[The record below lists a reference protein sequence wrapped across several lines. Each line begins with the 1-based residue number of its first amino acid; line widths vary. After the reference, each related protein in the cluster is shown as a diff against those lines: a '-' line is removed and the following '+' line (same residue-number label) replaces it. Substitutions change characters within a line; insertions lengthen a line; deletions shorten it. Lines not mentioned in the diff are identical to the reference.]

1 MGQEFPGQICCPPQ
15 NHFWR
20 KPPQWSPPPQDW
32 EVRSYTSSHSSFPSS
47 AFSAVTWGGGEH
59 AASSAASTRP
69 MRSMPHSPAL
79 HHTHKPPLEMPTA
92 SEAAAIKPDN
102 PVQGRP
108 PMLVRKPKMAAKFL
122 TRHSRSRSRRQGKA
136 LQENSPQLLE
146 SEAPPEPVRVR
157 EPLQVTHVT
166 RRPPPTP
173 PVLENHPCFRNYQG
187 VHTGPRFFPWGT
199 TPGFA
204 ESYCKLMGGDE
215 ARSEGGDS
223 EDREEDHKKWWRCHK
238 CQGFWRTTGRIGWEE
253 SKMEEKHNQDLERL
267 QKTCTGCM
275 GTLWKP
281 HTSSQWEGR
290 TPSPTGRQRIQRE
303 RWIFAGLDAPLWG
316 AGEFRIGMIGTE
328 EEPTMSSG
336 EEHPPPT
343 YITPSEDEMDTTG
356 PRTPQIGG
364 PRACK
369 SGGLEGIYASG
380 GQPFGCLLGC
390 PPSLLREATGEFD
403 LREGPFLQL
412 PPPPTGWTPSTS
424 GGSGR
429 ACPSDCHRCTA

>member
-1 MGQEFPGQICCPPQ
+1 M
-15 NHFWR
+15 
-20 KPPQWSPPPQDW
+20 SP
-32 EVRSYTSSHSSFPSS
+32 V
-47 AFSAVTWGGGEH
+47 A
-59 AASSAASTRP
+59 
-69 MRSMPHSPAL
+69 
-79 HHTHKPPLEMPTA
+79 
-92 SEAAAIKPDN
+92 
-102 PVQGRP
+102 
-108 PMLVRKPKMAAKFL
+108 
-122 TRHSRSRSRRQGKA
+122 
-136 LQENSPQLLE
+136 
-146 SEAPPEPVRVR
+146 
-157 EPLQVTHVT
+157 
-166 RRPPPTP
+166 PPTP

-204 ESYCKLMGGDE
+204 ETYCKLMGGDE

-364 PRACK
+364 PPEHASQEAWRAFMRP
-369 SGGLEGIYASG
+369 EAS
-380 GQPFGCLLGC
+380 
-390 PPSLLREATGEFD
+390 PSDAYWGA
-403 LREGPFLQL
+403 
-412 PPPPTGWTPSTS
+412 PPP
-424 GGSGR
+424 
-429 ACPSDCHRCTA
+429 C

>member
-1 MGQEFPGQICCPPQ
+1 MPGILAYY
-15 NHFWR
+15 W
-20 KPPQWSPPPQDW
+20 K
-32 EVRSYTSSHSSFPSS
+32 
-47 AFSAVTWGGGEH
+47 G
-59 AASSAASTRP
+59 
-69 MRSMPHSPAL
+69 
-79 HHTHKPPLEMPTA
+79 
-92 SEAAAIKPDN
+92 I
-102 PVQGRP
+102 
-108 PMLVRKPKMAAKFL
+108 
-122 TRHSRSRSRRQGKA
+122 
-136 LQENSPQLLE
+136 
-146 SEAPPEPVRVR
+146 
-157 EPLQVTHVT
+157 
-166 RRPPPTP
+166 
-173 PVLENHPCFRNYQG
+173 
-187 VHTGPRFFPWGT
+187 
-199 TPGFA
+199 
-204 ESYCKLMGGDE
+204 
-215 ARSEGGDS
+215 
-223 EDREEDHKKWWRCHK
+223 
-238 CQGFWRTTGRIGWEE
+238 IGWEE

-364 PRACK
+364 PPEHASQEAWRAFMRP
-369 SGGLEGIYASG
+369 EASPSDAYWG
-380 GQPFGCLLGC
+380 A

-412 PPPPTGWTPSTS
+412 PPPHRLDPQHVWRIRQSLSFGLPQVHSVNPPPTAGQQGQRHIGHPGKGPPSPPTKEGPVPTRGN
-424 GGSGR
+424 GGS
-429 ACPSDCHRCTA
+429 C